1 MGKANP
7 LHEKVIMGSIAKT
20 FWGLLLAGLLLA
32 ASSAAQSPAPPL
44 KSARPAS
51 DDSIQSQTQQQQGT
65 LLYFPDYVEG
75 GVWSVQLMLGNI
87 DPTRSVQVVVEAYDS
102 EGQTVPGLFESGSP
116 FEIPSRGSRVLRSAG
131 AGAPRRGWIEVRAEP
146 GSVNGLLTYRNS
158 ESGVEV
164 GVQPVQ
170 LRDQFALFVEE
181 TSEIGT
187 GLAIFKPDASPEI
200 EFQIRDEAGSDPIGE
215 VLRWGDFQQQART
228 LPQWFEN
235 VDTGFLTDFRGLLFL
250 RAADDSSFAPLG
262 LRFGKRKESTSAVPV
277 IRTGDAVR
285 PPNSLQ
291 PDPPGLLYFPDYVE
305 GGGWSVQLMLG
316 NIDPTRSVQVV
327 VEVYDP
333 EGQTVPGLFESESP
347 FEIPPRG
354 SRVLRS
360 AGGEAT
366 RRGWIEVRAE
376 PGSVNGLLTY
386 RNSESGVEVGVQP
399 VQLRDQ
405 FALFVEETSEIG
417 TGLAIFKPDAS
428 PEIEFQIRDEAGSDP
443 IGEVL
448 RWGDFQQQARTLPQW
463 FENVDTGFLTDFRGL
478 LFLRAADDS
487 SFAPLGLR
495 FAKQEGSVSAVP
507 VIPIRDAGAG
517 KMYWTDEGTDKI
529 QRANLDGSGVQDLVT
544 SGLSGPKGL
553 ALDLGAGKMYWADSR
568 TDKIQRAN
576 LDGSGVEDLVRLP
589 RNWTAG
595 PWGLALD
602 LGAGKMYWTAAG
614 TGKIQRA
621 NLDGSG
627 VEDLVTS
634 RLDDPRGLALD
645 LGAGKMY
652 WADCGT
658 YKIQRANLDGS
669 GVEDLVTLRFLRPR
683 GLALD
688 LGAGKMY
695 WTNWGGIQRANLDG
709 SGVEDLVT
717 SRLDDPRGL
726 ALDLGAGKM
735 YWTELLTN
743 KIQRA
748 NLDGSGVQDLVT
760 SGLSSPIG
768 LALDLGA
775 GKMYWADSWRGK
787 IQRANLDG
795 SGVQDLVTSG
805 LDDPV
810 GLALDLGAGKMY
822 WTDQWTNMIQRA
834 NLDGSFGVEDLVTSG
849 LRRPEGLALDLGAGK
864 MYWTDVDTDKIQRA
878 NLDGSGV
885 EDLVTSGLYH
895 PAGLALDP
903 GAGKMYWTDA
913 GTEKIQRAN
922 LDGSGVENLV
932 TSGLDGPAGLALDL
946 GAGKMYWT
954 DAGTEKIQ
962 RANLDGSGVED
973 LVTSGL
979 DIPVG
984 SGAGP
989 GRRQDVL
996 DGLGDGQD
1004 PAGQP
1009 GRQRGGRPR
1018 HVGIGPA
1025 HWSGAGPGGQLKPG

>member
-228 LPQWFEN
+228 LPQWFEG

-327 VEVYDP
+327 VEAYDS
-333 EGQTVPGLFESESP
+333 EGQTVPGLFESGSP

-360 AGGEAT
+360 AGAGAP

-463 FENVDTGFLTDFRGL
+463 FEGVDTGFLTDFRGL

-495 FAKQEGSVSAVP
+495 FGKRKESTSAVP

-517 KMYWTDEGTDKI
+517 KMYWTDRVRAKI
-529 QRANLDGSGVQDLVT
+529 QRANLDGSRVQDLVT
-544 SGLSGPKGL
+544 P
-553 ALDLGAGKMYWADSR
+553 
-568 TDKIQRAN
+568 
-576 LDGSGVEDLVRLP
+576 GVDNP
-589 RNWTAG
+589 AT
-595 PWGLALD
+595 
-602 LGAGKMYWTAAG
+602 
-614 TGKIQRA
+614 
-621 NLDGSG
+621 
-627 VEDLVTS
+627 
-634 RLDDPRGLALD
+634 
-645 LGAGKMY
+645 
-652 WADCGT
+652 
-658 YKIQRANLDGS
+658 
-669 GVEDLVTLRFLRPR
+669 
-683 GLALD
+683 
-688 LGAGKMY
+688 
-695 WTNWGGIQRANLDG
+695 
-709 SGVEDLVT
+709 
-717 SRLDDPRGL
+717 
-726 ALDLGAGKM
+726 
-735 YWTELLTN
+735 
-743 KIQRA
+743 
-748 NLDGSGVQDLVT
+748 
-760 SGLSSPIG
+760 
-768 LALDLGA
+768 
-775 GKMYWADSWRGK
+775 
-787 IQRANLDG
+787 
-795 SGVQDLVTSG
+795 
-805 LDDPV
+805 
-810 GLALDLGAGKMY
+810 LALDLGAGKMY
-822 WTDQWTNMIQRA
+822 WTDWWTQKIQRA

-849 LRRPEGLALDLGAGK
+849 LSNPAALALDLGAGK
-864 MYWTDVDTDKIQRA
+864 MYWTDTWTDKIQRANLDGSGVEDLVTSGLDIPEGLALDPDAGKMYWTDWGTDKIQRANLDGSGVEDLITSGLLWPEDLALDLGAGKMYWTDSGIQRANLDGSGVEDLITSGLSYPDGLALDPGAGKMYWTDSWTNKIQRANLDGSGVEDLVTSGLRGPEGLALDPGAGKMYWTDLDTDKIQRA

-885 EDLVTSGLYH
+885 EDLVTSGLRGPLGVALDPGAGKMYWTDWLTDKIQRANLDGSGVEDLITSGLSY
-895 PAGLALDP
+895 PDSLALDLGAGKMYWTDAGIQRANLDGSGVEDLVTSGLSYPDGLALDP
-903 GAGKMYWTDA
+903 GAGKMYWTDRW
-913 GTEKIQRAN
+913 TDKIQRAN
-922 LDGSGVENLV
+922 LDGSGVEDLI
-932 TSGLDGPAGLALDL
+932 TSGLYDPTGLALDP

-954 DAGTEKIQ
+954 DWGTEKIQ

-979 DIPVG
+979 SYPDSLALDPGASKMYWTDAGTDKIQRANLDG
-984 SGAGP
+984 SGVE
-989 GRRQDVL
+989 DLVTS
-996 DGLGDGQD
+996 GLRW
-1004 PAGQP
+1004 PAGL
-1009 GRQRGGRPR
+1009 
-1018 HVGIGPA
+1018 A
-1025 HWSGAGPGGQLKPG
+1025 LDLAGN

>member
-75 GVWSVQLMLGNI
+75 GGWSVQLMLGNI

-228 LPQWFEN
+228 LPQWFEG

-327 VEVYDP
+327 VEAYDS
-333 EGQTVPGLFESESP
+333 EGQTVPGLFESGSP

-360 AGGEAT
+360 AGAGAP

-448 RWGDFQQQARTLPQW
+448 RWGDFRQQARTLPQW
-463 FENVDTGFLTDFRGL
+463 FEGVDTGFLTDFRGL
-478 LFLRAADDS
+478 LFLRATDDS

-495 FAKQEGSVSAVP
+495 FGKRKESTSAVP

-517 KMYWTDEGTDKI
+517 KMYWTD
-529 QRANLDGSGVQDLVT
+529 R
-544 SGLSGPKGL
+544 
-553 ALDLGAGKMYWADSR
+553 
-568 TDKIQRAN
+568 
-576 LDGSGVEDLVRLP
+576 
-589 RNWTAG
+589 
-595 PWGLALD
+595 
-602 LGAGKMYWTAAG
+602 G

-634 RLDDPRGLALD
+634 GFVDP
-645 LGAGKMY
+645 
-652 WADCGT
+652 T
-658 YKIQRANLDGS
+658 
-669 GVEDLVTLRFLRPR
+669 
-683 GLALD
+683 
-688 LGAGKMY
+688 
-695 WTNWGGIQRANLDG
+695 
-709 SGVEDLVT
+709 
-717 SRLDDPRGL
+717 
-726 ALDLGAGKM
+726 
-735 YWTELLTN
+735 
-743 KIQRA
+743 
-748 NLDGSGVQDLVT
+748 
-760 SGLSSPIG
+760 
-768 LALDLGA
+768 
-775 GKMYWADSWRGK
+775 
-787 IQRANLDG
+787 
-795 SGVQDLVTSG
+795 
-805 LDDPV
+805 
-810 GLALDLGAGKMY
+810 
-822 WTDQWTNMIQRA
+822 
-834 NLDGSFGVEDLVTSG
+834 
-849 LRRPEGLALDLGAGK
+849 
-864 MYWTDVDTDKIQRA
+864 
-878 NLDGSGV
+878 
-885 EDLVTSGLYH
+885 
-895 PAGLALDP
+895 
-903 GAGKMYWTDA
+903 
-913 GTEKIQRAN
+913 
-922 LDGSGVENLV
+922 
-932 TSGLDGPAGLALDL
+932 GLALDL

-954 DAGTEKIQ
+954 DAKVGTEKIQ

-979 DIPVG
+979 DIPKGLALDLGAGKMYWTDRGTGKIQRANLDG
-984 SGAGP
+984 SGVEDLITSGLRYPEGLALDLGAGKMYWTDRGTGKIQRANLDGSGVEDLITSGLSYP
-989 GRRQDVL
+989 EGLALDLGAGKMYWTNAGIQRANLDGSGVEDLVTSGLSYPRGLALDLGAGVL
-996 DGLGDGQD
+996 DGRGVRAGQD

-1018 HVGIGPA
+1018 HLGIAQAQG
-1025 HWSGAGPGGQLKPG
+1025 SGAGPGRRQDVLGGLEGIQRANLDGSFGVEASPRACAGPRPGRRQDVLDTRGGVRAGQDPAGQPGRQRSGRPRHLGIGLARGSGAGPGRRQDVLDRLGTEKIQRANLDGSGVEDLVITSFLYSQGCGAGPGAGKMYWTAGGFGRGKIQRANLDGSGVEDLVITPFSDSPTGLALDLGAGKMMYWTDAGLFGPGKIQRASLDGSGVEDLVTSGLYEPTGLALDLAGN